1 MLETFLELVTATA
14 RIGSVTEFYGCSGLI
29 TIDGTDKEGK
39 VFHLTYRKEGNET
52 DADP

>member
-29 TIDGTDKEGK
+29 TIDGKDKDGK
-39 VFHLTYRKEGNET
+39 AFHLTYRKEGTEDN
-52 DADP
+52 ADS